1 MAEGIN
7 QVLTIPSYVVAIAQ
21 SAQSLPPHFV
31 QPGATEMATIK
42 GTNFNDNDIDK
53 PKLVG
58 TNADDSIYGYAGNDI
73 LSGLGG
79 NDYLD
84 GGPGSDDMFGGADND
99 TYIVDSQ
106 NDKVTENFNQG
117 IDTVISSVTF
127 PLGYRLGEN
136 QENLKLIGNAY
147 EGYGNALNNTITG
160 NAVGNYIDGEA
171 GNDYIDGA
179 GGNDN
184 LYGEAG
190 NDTLIGDL
198 GNDYLFGGANND
210 SLVGG
215 WDDDNLYGGTG
226 NDILLGGSGKDYLD
240 GFGNSTEFDILTGG
254 TLGDTFVLGYSTIG
268 YYLGNGHATITDFK
282 SLQADKIQVAG
293 STQDYSL
300 VKSGSNTNILYKND
314 LIAVVQ
320 NVELNQTNLV
330 SAPIVNPPL

>member
-1 MAEGIN
+1 MAN
-7 QVLTIPSYVVAIAQ
+7 
-21 SAQSLPPHFV
+21 
-31 QPGATEMATIK
+31 IK

-106 NDKVTENFNQG
+106 DDKVTENFNQG

-127 PLGYRLGEN
+127 PLGYTLGEN

-160 NAVGNYIDGEA
+160 NAVGNHINGEA

-190 NDTLIGDL
+190 NDTLIGGL
-198 GNDYLFGGANND
+198 GKDYLFGAANND

-215 WDDDNLYGGTG
+215 WDDDNLYGDTG
-226 NDILLGGSGKDYLD
+226 SDILLGGSGKDYLD
-240 GFGNSTEFDILTGG
+240 GYGNGTEFDILTGG
-254 TLGDTFVLGYSTIG
+254 TQGDTFVLGYSTIG
-268 YYLGNGHATITDFK
+268 YYLGNGHATITDFN
-282 SLQADKIQVAG
+282 SLQGDKIQVAG

-314 LIAVVQ
+314 LIALVQ

-330 SAPIVNPPL
+330 SAPIINPPL